1 MKTKIS
7 KALLFA
13 TALSV
18 AAFSQIGGSVAY
30 AQDAAEPMTAQSDAL
45 APVINPPIQTVD
57 ADPALWVVKDEDTT
71 VYLFGTIH
79 ILKPGLSW
87 FDEAIKDAFDKS
99 DELVLEIIEPSAD
112 QAQQLFGK
120 YALDSSGKKLRDK
133 LSDKERGNFDAS
145 MKEIGLPENA
155 FDPFDPWAAAVTL
168 QVLAMGKTGYDPSQ
182 GAETQLTAAAKAS
195 GKSISAVETFEG
207 QLKIFDE
214 LPQSEQLL
222 FLNETT
228 ADLNAVS
235 KGLDALVDH
244 WSKGEEE
251 KLGDL
256 MNEGLTSTEL
266 KAALLTRRN
275 AAWAVWMR
283 ERLKKPGTTFL
294 AVGAGHLSGSVS
306 LQSLLTAYGIEAT
319 RVNY

>member
-13 TALSV
+13 SALSV
-18 AAFSQIGGSVAY
+18 AAFTQIGGSVAY
-30 AQDAAEPMTAQSDAL
+30 AQDAAEPMIEQAEAL
-45 APVINPPIQTVD
+45 APVMNPPIQTVD
-57 ADPALWVVKDEDTT
+57 ADPALWVVKDADTT

-112 QAQQLFGK
+112 QAQQIFTK
-120 YALDSSGKKLRDK
+120 YALDSSGTKLRDK
-133 LSDKERGNFDAS
+133 LSDTERGNFNAS

-168 QVLAMGKTGYDPSQ
+168 QVMAMGKTGYDPSQ

-235 KGLDALVDH
+235 TGLDALVDH